1 MSTKITPASIFQ
13 EISQMDDSVLPP
25 VHLWDPPLCE
35 NVDMRIDRE
44 GKWYFMNSPIGRER
58 MVKLFSRVL
67 RFDDDGFYYLVTPIE
82 KIRLL
87 VEDKPFLI
95 IDYSIK
101 QKNNRQIITFI
112 TNTYDEFEL
121 SSKHPL
127 RVVINEESNEPSPYA
142 LVRSNLEGLIS
153 RNVFYKLVD
162 VAEEFEGSLG
172 IWSNNTFFK
181 LS

>member
-1 MSTKITPASIFQ
+1 MSNKITPASIFQ

-25 VHLWDPPLCE
+25 VHLWNPPLCE

-67 RFDDDGFYYLVTPIE
+67 RLDDDGFYYLVTPIE
-82 KIRLL
+82 KIKLL

-101 QKNNRQIITFI
+101 EINNSQVISFI
-112 TNTYDEFEL
+112 TNTHDEFEL
-121 SSKHPL
+121 SPSHPL
-127 RVVINEESNEPSPYA
+127 RVETDKNSLEPSPYV
-142 LVRSNLEGLIS
+142 LVRTNLEGLIS
-153 RNVFYKLVD
+153 RNIYYKLEDIAV
-162 VAEEFEGSLG
+162 ESEGNLG
-172 IWSNNTFFK
+172 IWSKGHFFQIG
-181 LS
+181 

>member
-44 GKWYFMNSPIGRER
+44 GRWYFMNSPIGRER

-82 KIRLL
+82 KIRLF

-95 IDYSIK
+95 IDTGVPSGYSTPA
-101 QKNNRQIITFI
+101 ITMSASNGGKKLNLRI
-112 TNTYDEFEL
+112 
-121 SSKHPL
+121 PL
-127 RVVINEESNEPSPYA
+127 ATMPIDIRKTLTAIEIVFA
-142 LVRSNLEGLIS
+142 L
-153 RNVFYKLVD
+153 
-162 VAEEFEGSLG
+162 
-172 IWSNNTFFK
+172 
-181 LS
+181 

>member
-1 MSTKITPASIFQ
+1 MPTKVTPASIFQ

-44 GKWYFMNSPIGRER
+44 GRWYFMNSPIGRER

-82 KIRLL
+82 KIRLR

-101 QKNNRQIITFI
+101 KRDDCQIITFI

-142 LVRSNLEGLIS
+142 LVRSNLEGLLS

-162 VAEEFEGSLG
+162 AAEEFEDALG

>member
-101 QKNNRQIITFI
+101 KKNNYQIITFI
-112 TNTYDEFEL
+112 TNTYDEFEV

-127 RVVINEESNEPSPYA
+127 RVVINEKSNEPSPYA

>member
-101 QKNNRQIITFI
+101 KRDDCQIITFI

-142 LVRSNLEGLIS
+142 LVRSNLEGLLS

-162 VAEEFEGSLG
+162 AAEEFEGVLG